1 MPGEDKVGV
10 EFNRPMHGRS
20 VPQQWAD
27 VKKNMY
33 ICIYICIYMYIC
45 IYRIFIDLFIID
57 ATNDKGDRILITR
70 RIVTNN
76 DDNHDE

>member
-1 MPGEDKVGV
+1 
-10 EFNRPMHGRS
+10 
-20 VPQQWAD
+20 
-27 VKKNMY
+27 MY
-33 ICIYICIYMYIC
+33 MYIYMYIYIYVYVYVYIYNIYVYICIC

-76 DDNHDE
+76 DDNHDEK

>member
-1 MPGEDKVGV
+1 MYMYIYMYIYVYV
-10 EFNRPMHGRS
+10 
-20 VPQQWAD
+20 
-27 VKKNMY
+27 Y
-33 ICIYICIYMYIC
+33 ICIYNIYVYICIC

-76 DDNHDE
+76 DDNHDEK

>member
-1 MPGEDKVGV
+1 M
-10 EFNRPMHGRS
+10 
-20 VPQQWAD
+20 
-27 VKKNMY
+27 KNILFVTY
-33 ICIYICIYMYIC
+33 IYIIYVYIYVC

-76 DDNHDE
+76 DDNHDEK

>member
-1 MPGEDKVGV
+1 
-10 EFNRPMHGRS
+10 
-20 VPQQWAD
+20 
-27 VKKNMY
+27 MY
-33 ICIYICIYMYIC
+33 IYVYVYIYMYIYIYVYVYICIC

-76 DDNHDE
+76 DDNHDEK